1 MEAFDTTDA
10 PVLPWRAFFEMLLL
24 QTGTSIKPSRR
35 FCRASGIPKER
46 GPDDVVLAF
55 KAQPALFISVSSGM
69 PQIRLA
75 DSVGVDGRREDKC
88 I

>member
-1 MEAFDTTDA
+1 MRL
-10 PVLPWRAFFEMLLL
+10 VLPWRAFFEGAQGGLLLL
-24 QTGTSIKPSRR
+24 QTGTIIKPSRR

-75 DSVGVDGRREDKC
+75 DSVGVDGKREDKC